1 MSAGQ
6 RVQVPVRHRPLQFR
20 ITGFIDTLK
29 GRTEVRPFRLSK
41 KVTLN
46 VEVYES
52 ALHQRLPC
60 VKGAVILHL
69 LKCKMTEGLCGAIK
83 HIRTGIR
90 RIRNIHLRQP
100 LSQNRLSGAG
110 FASSPY
116 TGEP

>member
-1 MSAGQ
+1 MALKVVGST
-6 RVQVPVRHRPLQFR
+6 PIIHP
-20 ITGFIDTLK
+20 IKTGDIFGYLLF
-29 GRTEVRPFRLSK
+29 FRLSK

-69 LKCKMTEGLCGAIK
+69 LKCKMTEGLCGEIK
-83 HIRTGIR
+83 HIRTGFR
-90 RIRNIHLRQP
+90 RIRNIYLRQP